1 MLAAT
6 ALNACGMPALNF
18 SHPVFAPYQLEI
30 AALALGNGLPPLDA
44 FDALAATRGL
54 VNAQGL
60 PLRFAPPDKPLAA
73 REYEQQILQS
83 GSVPTRA
90 DTWHDVMNALVWLR
104 FPHFKAALNASHVV
118 AMADE
123 AGALRGRL
131 RDALTML
138 DESGVWVLSN
148 NAALSD
154 ALRDRDW
161 QTLFWHQ
168 RAVVTAQMQ
177 FVVVGHALL
186 EKMLQPYAA
195 ITGKCLLLANTSL
208 NSVDHQASRALVTI
222 HAPDQ
227 LAPLPLMGI
236 PGWDPHNAQAEYY
249 ANAAV
254 FRAPPRSADNVQG

>member
-6 ALNACGMPALNF
+6 ARNACDMPALNF
-18 SHPVFAPYQLEI
+18 SHPVFAPYQHEI

-60 PLRFAPPDKPLAA
+60 PLRFVAPDKPLAA
-73 REYEQQILQS
+73 RDYEQQILQS

-104 FPHFKAALNASHVV
+104 FPYFKAALNASHVV

-123 AGALRGRL
+123 AGALRGRR

-138 DESGVWVLSN
+138 DESGVWVTS
-148 NAALSD
+148 ARATLSD

-168 RAVVTAQMQ
+168 RAAVTAQMQ

-186 EKMLQPYAA
+186 EKMLHPYPSV
-195 ITGKCLLLANTSL
+195 TGKCLLLEY
-208 NSVDHQASRALVTI
+208 NSAGAGYIEATASAALPTI
-222 HAPDQ
+222 DSPSQ
-227 LAPLPLMGI
+227 LAPLPILGI
-236 PGWDPHNAQAEYY
+236 PGWDPLNAQAGYY
-249 ANAAV
+249 ANSAV
-254 FRAPPRSADNVQG
+254 FR